1 MDYLGKGICWSPER
15 PGNYFCGCLNSL
27 LISPPYKMVCSH
39 HKTGYS
45 GAAPNLDDKTTLT
58 LISMKPIHDNKLK
71 LSCCHLVRLNPNIFS
86 ITHKLESQNY
96 CWLPCNFLFLRFR
109 VSYLGFFLLC
119 HWISCW
125 TVSCI
130 LAVSVLITW
139 SPLIPCVS
147 GTKYVFIPRT
157 CLCL

>member
-96 CWLPCNFLFLRFR
+96 CWLPCNFLFLRFQ
-109 VSYLGFFLLC
+109 GFLLRVFP
-119 HWISCW
+119 
-125 TVSCI
+125 TVSLNQLLNCFMHSCCI
-130 LAVSVLITW
+130 SAHYVK
-139 SPLIPCVS
+139 SPH
-147 GTKYVFIPRT
+147 T
-157 CLCL
+157 LCIWD